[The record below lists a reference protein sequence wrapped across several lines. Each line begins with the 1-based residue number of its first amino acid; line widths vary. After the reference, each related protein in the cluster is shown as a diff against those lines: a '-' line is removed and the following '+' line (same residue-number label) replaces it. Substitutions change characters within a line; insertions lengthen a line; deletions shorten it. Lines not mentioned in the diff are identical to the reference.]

1 MSEDKYRKALEN
13 CTKDAVSLRKKLGQI
28 EGDLDKAKRALKN
41 CLNDAV
47 SLRKQMR
54 SPMQKVRRSR
64 RSRSRK

>member
-41 CLNDAV
+41 CLTDAV
-47 SLRKQMR
+47 SLRKVMR
-54 SPMQKVRRSR
+54 SPPSSRIRS
-64 RSRSRK
+64 KK